1 VFTRDERRALLYLA
15 LVAAA
20 GGVLR
25 AVRGA
30 GEAPGAPLVA
40 PEIRG
45 DDLQRQQEAV
55 RRATLLARPL
65 RPGERIDV
73 DRASAAELERLPRVG
88 PELARRIAADRDAHG
103 PFGSLGGLD
112 RVSGIGAAMLR
123 ELDRAVT
130 FSGVARPRVAPASPA
145 PPAPVRAPAKAP
157 GAAVVRTRSA
167 SPASRCAAERPV
179 PVNRASAAELEC
191 LPGIGPALAERI
203 VADRV
208 RRGPFGEVKDLER
221 VPGIGP
227 RLAERLAG
235 RVTLP

>member
-1 VFTRDERRALLYLA
+1 MFTRDERRALLYLA

-25 AVRGA
+25 VVRGS

-45 DDLQRQQEAV
+45 DDVQRQLEAV

-73 DRASAAELERLPRVG
+73 DRASTEELERLPRVG
-88 PELARRIAADRDAHG
+88 AELARRIAAEREAHG
-103 PFGSLGGLD
+103 PFGSLAGLD
-112 RVSGIGAAMLR
+112 RVPGIGAAMLR
-123 ELDRAVT
+123 DLERVVT
-130 FSGVARPRVAPASPA
+130 FSGVAWPPGTALGAAPRAPQGTAHAAAAASGSA
-145 PPAPVRAPAKAP
+145 PPM
-157 GAAVVRTRSA
+157 GG
-167 SPASRCAAERPV
+167 CAAGHPV
-179 PVNRASAAELEC
+179 SVNRASAAELEC
-191 LPGIGPALAERI
+191 LPGIGVALAERI
-203 VADRV
+203 VADRA
-208 RRGPFGEVKDLER
+208 RRGPFRELKDLER

-235 RVTLP
+235 RVALP

>member
-1 VFTRDERRALLYLA
+1 VFTRDERRALIYLA

-25 AVRGA
+25 VARVGS
-30 GEAPGAPLVA
+30 EAPGAPLVA

-45 DDLQRQQEAV
+45 EDVQRQLEAV

-73 DRASAAELERLPRVG
+73 DRASSEELERLPRVG
-88 PELARRIAADRDAHG
+88 PQLARRIAAEREVHG
-103 PFGSLGGLD
+103 PFGSLEGLD
-112 RVSGIGAAMLR
+112 RVPGVGAAMLR
-123 ELDRAVT
+123 DLEPAVT
-130 FSGVARPRVAPASPA
+130 FSGVARPSGTVPGAASP
-145 PPAPVRAPAKAP
+145 PAGGAP
-157 GAAVVRTRSA
+157 GAAGERLRSA
-167 SPASRCAAERPV
+167 APAGRCAAGHRV

-191 LPGIGPALAERI
+191 LPGIGAALAERI
-203 VADRV
+203 VADRT
-208 RRGPFGEVKDLER
+208 RRGPFRELKDLER

-235 RVTLP
+235 GVALP

>member
-1 VFTRDERRALLYLA
+1 MFTRDERRALLYLA
-15 LVAAA
+15 LLAAA

-25 AVRGA
+25 VVRGA

-45 DDLQRQQEAV
+45 EDVQRQLEAV

-73 DRASAAELERLPRVG
+73 DRAPAEQLERLPRVG

-112 RVSGIGAAMLR
+112 RVSGVGAAMLR
-123 ELDRAVT
+123 DLDRAVT
-130 FSGVARPRVAPASPA
+130 FSGVARPGVAPASPA
-145 PPAPVRAPAKAP
+145 PPAPVRAPATAP
-157 GAAVVRTRSA
+157 GAAAERPRSA
-167 SPASRCAAERPV
+167 SPTGRCAAGHPV

-191 LPGIGPALAERI
+191 LPGIGAALAERI
-203 VADRV
+203 VADRT
-208 RRGPFGEVKDLER
+208 RRGPFRQLKDLER

-235 RVTLP
+235 AVALP